1 MGSPYRKPFG
11 IDQFKELIINTYDE
25 WYGYENLRKHLDD
38 YISTVVESDMQNSIG
53 RFLET
58 NSMNVLTKDT
68 MPLVDLGDK
77 PSSYDPQSSES
88 G

>member
-1 MGSPYRKPFG
+1 
-11 IDQFKELIINTYDE
+11 
-25 WYGYENLRKHLDD
+25 
-38 YISTVVESDMQNSIG
+38 VVESDMPNSIG